1 MTHQERIASLR
12 TTIATDEQTI
22 AELRI
27 KRTALLTADDDDAI
41 GKIESEIDRLQRRIG
56 LSQERIAATEQ
67 AERDA
72 AQQAHEQHLDA
83 LAAKAEKARSIGTG
97 LLQDYAK
104 HAGALAAVLSKLAA
118 VEHLIDDTNR
128 TLAKASRTT
137 IAPVNAERCRA
148 ARTES
153 QTTRRTVGIGEAC
166 HPLYDVADT
175 DMNGITRN
183 RLTGEQI
190 ERFSE
195 QDVTERVMIPGI
207 FAEPLPE
214 MVRLPSSVLGSA
226 DLWPRLVDADSVLQ
240 ALGLTEAAEPGPI
253 KKLLERVIG

>member
-12 TTIATDEQTI
+12 MTIATDEQTI
-22 AELRI
+22 AELRT
-27 KRTALLTADDDDAI
+27 KRTALLTADDDDTI
-41 GKIESEIDRLQRRIG
+41 GKIETEIERLQRRIG
-56 LSQERIAATEQ
+56 LSQERIEATEQ

-83 LAAKAEKARSIGTG
+83 LAAKAEKARGIGTG

-104 HAGALAAVLSKLAA
+104 HAGALAAVLSKLSA
-118 VEHLIDDTNR
+118 VESLISDTNR
-128 TLAKASRTT
+128 ALVKAGRSTV
-137 IAPVNAERCRA
+137 APVNAERCRA

-153 QTTRRTVGIGEAC
+153 QTTRRMVGIGESA

-226 DLWPRLVDADSVLQ
+226 DVWPQSVDHVSVLQ
-240 ALGLTEAAEPGPI
+240 ALGLAEKTEPGAI
-253 KKLLERVIG
+253 KRMLERVIG